1 MPRDDDTTHT
11 HNEEL
16 WDWRKRV
23 MNSLDELRKDVT
35 AIKLSTATTEA
46 IRELELRTRSLE
58 EFKGKTLAI
67 WSTINT
73 VIFILWTLA
82 LRFILK

>member
-1 MPRDDDTTHT
+1 
-11 HNEEL
+11 
-16 WDWRKRV
+16 

-58 EFKGKTLAI
+58 EFKVKTIAI
-67 WSTINT
+67 WSTINMA
-73 VIFILWTLA
+73 VIILWSLVVK
-82 LRFILK
+82 FILK